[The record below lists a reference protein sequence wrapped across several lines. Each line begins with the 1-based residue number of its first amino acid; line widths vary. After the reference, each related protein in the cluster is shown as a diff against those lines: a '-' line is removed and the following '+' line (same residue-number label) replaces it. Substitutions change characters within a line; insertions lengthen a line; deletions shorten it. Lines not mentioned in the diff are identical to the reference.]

1 MAIRKMIGEVL
12 SDLGFVT
19 RTQLE
24 QALGRQREIL
34 ETKVLPERLRRSRLV
49 AESRQASLSTAIP
62 MLGELLKE
70 MGFVS
75 QAQLDTAL
83 ETQKDMVQQVG
94 SLESEALFRVMDMG
108 VMVNM
113 SLNLAEVLNLIMKN
127 ANQVTGSEASTLM
140 LVEEETAELIFSVP
154 TGPKEDQITDVRIRR
169 GQGIAGWVAEHEQP
183 VIIPDVSSDSRFFDG
198 IDKLSGFKT
207 KSVLAV
213 PLKTKSKLIG
223 VLEAVNKKDG
233 SRFTEQ
239 DALLLTIFGTQAA
252 MAIENARL
260 YGELKTQFEEKGRME
275 RNLSESEKLRA
286 LGQLSGGIAHDF
298 NNILGAIIGYAEI
311 ALYKPEDQAQA
322 IKSLKGVLA
331 ASERARD
338 LVGQILAFS
347 RQSAPEKVPVR
358 IDRVV
363 TEALELLRSTLPVS
377 IRIDTDIDPEAGA
390 VFADPTQIHQVLINL
405 FTNAWH
411 AIGDREGAIR
421 VSLEAVTIEGGRTGG
436 DGQPRPG
443 AYVKLEVADDGCGM
457 EECILDQIFDPYFS
471 TKEKGMG
478 TGMGLAVV
486 HGIVKNHGGSIRVA
500 SHPGGGTRFSVWFP
514 RIKGEIVPE
523 IKAPSILPTGTER
536 ILLVDDE
543 KALVEIQTLM
553 LSDLGYRVT
562 PRTHPEE
569 ALALF
574 REDPDAF
581 DLLLTDMTMPKMS
594 GSELAQKILE
604 IRPDFPIVLITG
616 YSERIN
622 RDKALALGIRDLV
635 FKPLNTAALSGIVR
649 QALANDYG
657 K

>member
-1 MAIRKMIGEVL
+1 
-12 SDLGFVT
+12 
-19 RTQLE
+19 
-24 QALGRQREIL
+24 L
-34 ETKVLPERLRRSRLV
+34 ETKVLPERLPRSRLV
-49 AESRQASLSTAIP
+49 AESRQASMSTAIP

-70 MGFVS
+70 MGFVT
-75 QAQLDTAL
+75 QDQLDAAL
-83 ETQKDMVQQVG
+83 ETQKGLVSQVG

-113 SLNLAEVLNLIMKN
+113 SLNLAEVLNLIMKS
-127 ANQVTGSEASTLM
+127 ANQLTGSVASTLM
-140 LVEEETAELIFSVP
+140 LLEEETSELIFSVP
-154 TGPKEDQITDVRIRR
+154 TGPKEDQITDIRIQP
-169 GQGIAGWVAEHEQP
+169 GQGIAGWVAEHERP
-183 VIIPDVSSDSRFFDG
+183 VIIHDVSKDPRFYDG
-198 IDKLSGFKT
+198 VDRLSGFKT
-207 KSVLAV
+207 ESVLAV
-213 PLKTKSKLIG
+213 PLKTKNKLIG

-275 RNLSESEKLRA
+275 RNLAESEKLRA

-298 NNILGAIIGYAEI
+298 NNILGAIIGYTEI
-311 ALYKPEDQAQA
+311 ALYKPEDQTQA

-331 ASERARD
+331 ASERARG

-347 RQSAPEKVPVR
+347 RQSAPEKMPVQF
-358 IDRVV
+358 DRVV
-363 TEALELLRSTLPVS
+363 TEAMELLRSTLPTS
-377 IRIDTDIDPEAGA
+377 IRIETEIEPDAGA
-390 VFADPTQIHQVLINL
+390 VLADPTQIHQVLINL

-421 VSLEAVTIEGGRTGG
+421 VCLGAAVIDRERTGG
-436 DGQPRPG
+436 DGEPPPG
-443 AYVKLEVADDGCGM
+443 SYVKLEVLDDGCGM
-457 EECILDQIFDPYFS
+457 EKCILEQIFDPYFS

-486 HGIVKNHGGSIRVA
+486 HGIVKEHGGSIRVT
-500 SHPGGGTRFSVWFP
+500 SRPGGGTRFSVWFP
-514 RIKGEIVPE
+514 RIEREIVPE
-523 IKAPSILPTGTER
+523 VKAPSLLPTGTER

-543 KALVEIQTLM
+543 KALVEIETLM

-562 PRTHPEE
+562 PTTRPEE
-569 ALALF
+569 ALSVF
-574 REDPDAF
+574 QEDPDAF
-581 DLLLTDMTMPKMS
+581 DLLLTDMTMPNMS

-604 IRPDFPIVLITG
+604 IRPDFPVVLITG